1 MKKWYLTIGAIFISP
16 LTLVSVVACSQDPV
30 DRYLEQMATL
40 LTKPEALVKVQ
51 IRPQYWLNQDPQQ
64 IDLSFNDLIN
74 NYQNVLEVVALKP
87 WNDWNAMIENDQTLS
102 AQAKRLLKLSKKSLT
117 LVDLPKQFSQKIPE
131 SLNVK
136 INLSNG
142 RFSALIKT
150 LKIDLRQ
157 INFVRQT
164 TMVAQVENDYL
175 KQFATTL
182 GQKMIDDLQLKL
194 EQVQADPTLLHFQ
207 AKPSDFELFNDPLW
221 AQLANPHLNFYYDFS
236 KPIDANP
243 FTMIFYYGQN
253 LITNQPIASQIKN
266 NHFYL
271 ITDNVNCKLICN
283 TFDNN
288 VNFSKNSNFC

>member
-87 WNDWNAMIENDQTLS
+87 WSDWNAMIENDQTLS

-164 TMVAQVENDYL
+164 TMVAQVENDHL

-182 GQKMIDDLQLKL
+182 GQKIIDDRKLKL

-207 AKPSDFELFNDPLW
+207 AKLSDFELFNDPLW
-221 AQLANPHLNFYYDFS
+221 AQLASPNLNFYYDFS

-271 ITDNVNCKLICN
+271 ITDNLKLTN
-283 TFDNN
+283 
-288 VNFSKNSNFC
+288 

>member
-1 MKKWYLTIGAIFISP
+1 MKKLYLMLGALVISP
-16 LTLVSVVACSQDPV
+16 LALVSVVGCSQDPV
-30 DRYLEQMATL
+30 DRYLAQMETL
-40 LTKPEALVKVQ
+40 LAKPEALVKVQ
-51 IRPQYWLNQDPQQ
+51 IRSQYWLNNDPQQ

-87 WNDWNAMIENDQTLS
+87 WNDWNAMIENDQTLN

-117 LVDLPKQFSQKIPE
+117 LIDLPQQFSQNIPE
-131 SLNVK
+131 ALNVK

-150 LKIDLRQ
+150 LKLDLSQ

-164 TMVAQVENDYL
+164 TMVAQIENDHL
-175 KQFATTL
+175 KQFANTL
-182 GQKMIDDLQLKL
+182 AQKIIDDRQLKL
-194 EQVQADPTLLHFQ
+194 DQVQADPTLLHFQ

-221 AQLANPHLNFYYDFS
+221 SQLANPHLNFYYDFS

-243 FTMIFYYGQN
+243 FVMIFYYGQN
-253 LITNQPIASQIKN
+253 LITNEPIASQIKN

-271 ITDNVNCKLICN
+271 ITDNLKLTN
-283 TFDNN
+283 
-288 VNFSKNSNFC
+288 